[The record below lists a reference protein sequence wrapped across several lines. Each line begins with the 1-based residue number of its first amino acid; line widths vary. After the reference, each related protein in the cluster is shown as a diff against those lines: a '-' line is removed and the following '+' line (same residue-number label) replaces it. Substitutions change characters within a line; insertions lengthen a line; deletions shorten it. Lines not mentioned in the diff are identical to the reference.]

1 MATRTGRTA
10 EPGRDDLALPR
21 GTDTVVTTDDGARLA
36 VTVAGPP
43 PGDGL
48 APVVLA
54 HCWTGSRAVWAP
66 VARRLAAAGHRV
78 VLYDQRGHG
87 ASFVGADPISID
99 RLGDDLATVV
109 EQLDLRDAVLAG
121 HSMGGMSVM
130 ACACRHPVLA
140 QERVRGLVLV
150 ATAAHGLAGGGRDR
164 FWRIVLWR
172 QLVNRLMVHPRAGR
186 LFVRGTFGRSPVRA
200 HVEATRALFVATP
213 PGVRR
218 DCAEAMAE
226 MDLRHALR
234 AVETPAFVVLGRQDR
249 LIGNRLTRAIVEHV
263 PGARLLELPRAGHM
277 LPFERPDEVT
287 AAITT
292 AGRTGQDPRQ

>member
-1 MATRTGRTA
+1 MAVRTGR
-10 EPGRDDLALPR
+10 PVVPFGGDLKLPS
-21 GTDTVVTTDDGARLA
+21 GTDVVVAADDGARLS
-36 VTVAGPP
+36 VTIAGPP

-87 ASFVGADPISID
+87 GSSVGADPISVD
-99 RLGDDLATVV
+99 RLGGDLANVV

-130 ACACRHPVLA
+130 ACACRHPELVKA
-140 QERVRGLVLV
+140 RARGLVLV

-164 FWRIVLWR
+164 FWRMVLWR
-172 QLVNRLMVHPRAGR
+172 EMLNHLMVHPRLGR
-186 LFVRGTFGRSPVRA
+186 LCVRGTFGRRPAQA

-213 PGVRR
+213 PDVRR
-218 DCAEAMAE
+218 DCAVAIGE
-226 MDLRHALR
+226 MDLRHPLR
-234 AVETPAFVVLGRQDR
+234 SVQTPAVVILGRRDR
-249 LIGNRLTRAIVEHV
+249 LIVNRLTRAIVDHA
-263 PGARLLELPRAGHM
+263 PGARLVELPHAGHM
-277 LPFERPDEVT
+277 LPLERPDEVT
-287 AAITT
+287 ATIA
-292 AGRTGQDPRQ
+292 ALG

>member
-10 EPGRDDLALPR
+10 ESGQGDLALPR
-21 GTDTVVTTDDGARLA
+21 GTDTVVITDDGARLA

-43 PGDGL
+43 PGDGV

-66 VARRLAAAGHRV
+66 VARRLTAAGHRV

-87 ASFVGADPISID
+87 ASFVGAEPISID

-109 EQLDLRDAVLAG
+109 EQLDLRGAVLAG

-140 QERVRGLVLV
+140 RERVRAVVLM

-172 QLVNRLMVHPRAGR
+172 QLVNRLMVHPRTGR

-213 PGVRR
+213 AGVRR

-234 AVETPAFVVLGRQDR
+234 AVETPALVLLGRRDR
-249 LIGNRLTRAIVEHV
+249 LIVNRLTRAVVEHV
-263 PGARLLELPRAGHM
+263 PGARLLELPHAGHM

-287 AAITT
+287 AAIAS
-292 AGRTGQDPRQ
+292 AGRAGG